1 MDITEVNVLCITAL
15 HIITV
20 LRDLSVDCAAVTSS
34 LTHTCERFAV
44 ARKWSISVFRCHS
57 KYCWNYQVFAK
68 KVLLLVT
75 RNFSYLIYNCVTLKI
90 LNLVFLFLPGMVR
103 QQTVCFERWL
113 LYFAL
118 VSWHITP
125 AITLHCCKFVIVRQL
140 YKEVNF

>member
-1 MDITEVNVLCITAL
+1 MDITEVNVLYITAL
-15 HIITV
+15 QYST
-20 LRDLSVDCAAVTSS
+20 LGDLSVDCAAVTSS

-57 KYCWNYQVFAK
+57 KYCWNYQVLAK
-68 KVLLLVT
+68 KVLYLLLTKKFYV
-75 RNFSYLIYNCVTLKI
+75 YNSVNLSI

-118 VSWHITP
+118 VSWHLTP
-125 AITLHCCKFVIVRQL
+125 VITLHCCKFVIVRQL
-140 YKEVNF
+140 YKKVNF